1 MVNNCRLPLTTIS
14 NQFGY
19 IRANA
24 RLIAVPTLQS
34 CSIIS
39 DETLLPEGGG
49 EKVGLMT
56 AENNSGNTETVFSP
70 EDITRTELSCLAL
83 VAEGCNVDA
92 MSDKL
97 ALSRREIEVL
107 LFCAQRKLGADN
119 LLQAVS
125 IAMSKR
131 MIPV

>member
-1 MVNNCRLPLTTIS
+1 MS
-14 NQFGY
+14 K
-19 IRANA
+19 
-24 RLIAVPTLQS
+24 
-34 CSIIS
+34 CSIDCGPHLAI
-39 DETLLPEGGG
+39 LLNYIGWSAVARGCG
-49 EKVGLMT
+49 AKVGLMA
-56 AENNSGNTETVFSP
+56 AENNNGNDETVFAP

-83 VAEGCNVDA
+83 VAEGWNVDA

-131 MIPV
+131 IIQI